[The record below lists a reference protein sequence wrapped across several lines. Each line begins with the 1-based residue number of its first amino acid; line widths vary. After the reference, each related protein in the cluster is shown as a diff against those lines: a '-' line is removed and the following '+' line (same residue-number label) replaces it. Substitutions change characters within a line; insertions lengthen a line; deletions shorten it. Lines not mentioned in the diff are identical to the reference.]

1 MRRFRKYR
9 KPNYSRPTKLILIA
23 VLVLLTAVLGY
34 IIMLEARQIKLERAG
49 QSPAQQTAQPV
60 QTPTEGETDADAAA
74 QEAEQAQAAQQRAE
88 EARAARVEEGKKY
101 SFYQKLAHG
110 CDVNMLVMGDSVISG
125 EGASGDDTTWIAQLK
140 AYVEDKYLS
149 GGDYTGTMSV
159 TNLAAEGSTVVK
171 GYFTAMEL
179 DDGVDY
185 DLAVLC
191 FARDDAD
198 KDYGVYFEALVRA
211 IHYRYPDCAVISVL
225 EATEGGHTNKM
236 MSMETVCKYYD
247 IPVADTFAAH
257 YALGEKDFF
266 TAFSDS
272 IHPNDKGQ
280 TIYFETIRDII
291 DENVENDTGKMADT
305 AALSGEAA
313 RFDRLTYV
321 SAADFTRDGTEFSLS
336 QEFTGVLILDCT
348 YPIVKENARL
358 VADDILYNLPKDAP
372 FDGPRGNYLLI
383 ASKEMVITDKM
394 SITFTDDT
402 LAAGFS
408 GVYLCSS
415 APEEASAS

>member
-49 QSPAQQTAQPV
+49 QLPTQQTAQPV

-74 QEAEQAQAAQQRAE
+74 QEAEQAKEAQQRAE
-88 EARAARVEEGKKY
+88 EARAARIEEGKKY

-247 IPVADTFAAH
+247 IPVADTFAARPGAWLH
-257 YALGEKDFF
+257 HEL
-266 TAFSDS
+266 
-272 IHPNDKGQ
+272 
-280 TIYFETIRDII
+280 
-291 DENVENDTGKMADT
+291 
-305 AALSGEAA
+305 
-313 RFDRLTYV
+313 
-321 SAADFTRDGTEFSLS
+321 
-336 QEFTGVLILDCT
+336 
-348 YPIVKENARL
+348 
-358 VADDILYNLPKDAP
+358 
-372 FDGPRGNYLLI
+372 
-383 ASKEMVITDKM
+383 
-394 SITFTDDT
+394 
-402 LAAGFS
+402 
-408 GVYLCSS
+408 
-415 APEEASAS
+415 